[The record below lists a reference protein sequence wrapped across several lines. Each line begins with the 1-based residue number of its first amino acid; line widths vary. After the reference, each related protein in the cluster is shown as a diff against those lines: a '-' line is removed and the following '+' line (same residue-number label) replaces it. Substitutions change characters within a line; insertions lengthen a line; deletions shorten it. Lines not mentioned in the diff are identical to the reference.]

1 MIEHHPFWEN
11 YPRIA
16 SEHLR
21 HARLYASRSD
31 LIHDALVRRH
41 GKIAEIGVWR
51 GEFSKLLIE
60 ALRPREFY
68 AFDVFNCHLLGDWN
82 GQTGRQIFEGLT
94 HRQFYEREMR
104 PFQEVVN
111 LVEGASPHTLRPFA
125 DHSFDLVYVDA
136 NHHHEEVKADAEAAV
151 EMVAETGL
159 LIFNDYTV
167 LDPGTG
173 ARFGVVPVVNDL
185 IVNHGWSVTGFA
197 LELAMYCD
205 VALRRTE
212 FIRDTG
218 DVKTQVWPRL
228 LGAES
233 HPVQIENVSSF
244 TTDPAGEIEVV
255 ENHMFGRHRVM
266 ANVAGVDI
274 REVRFLARP
283 LGFRQLRLDITDGTA
298 GRVYLMFDRHP
309 GFEVMT
315 GSLDCALT
323 PLSNGWFA
331 FHARFP
337 APTRLSNFSLFS
349 IRGDRAEQFPGDSSS
364 GFRVADFLVN

>member
-1 MIEHHPFWEN
+1 M
-11 YPRIA
+11 
-16 SEHLR
+16 
-21 HARLYASRSD
+21 
-31 LIHDALVRRH
+31 
-41 GKIAEIGVWR
+41 
-51 GEFSKLLIE
+51 
-60 ALRPREFY
+60 
-68 AFDVFNCHLLGDWN
+68 
-82 GQTGRQIFEGLT
+82 
-94 HRQFYEREMR
+94 
-104 PFQEVVN
+104 
-111 LVEGASPHTLRPFA
+111 
-125 DHSFDLVYVDA
+125 
-136 NHHHEEVKADAEAAV
+136 
-151 EMVAETGL
+151 
-159 LIFNDYTV
+159 

-266 ANVAGVDI
+266 ANVPEVDI

-315 GSLDCALT
+315 GSLDCTLT